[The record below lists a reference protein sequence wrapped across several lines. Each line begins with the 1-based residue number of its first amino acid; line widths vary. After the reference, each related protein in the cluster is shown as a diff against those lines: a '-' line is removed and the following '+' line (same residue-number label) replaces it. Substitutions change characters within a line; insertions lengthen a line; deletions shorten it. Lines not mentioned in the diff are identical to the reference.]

1 MNGST
6 WYSDRS
12 SQRLGGGIHEVEQIS
27 ALSAKV
33 DNVATMVQKLAQITL
48 QNQNVSYVSTP
59 PSPSRQV
66 MICDLCGGGHN
77 LGECLNDDTNSQ
89 SSVEHINLVGYNR
102 PQQPFQ
108 PQGAYAPNNSRN
120 HPGFSWSNPNGAAN
134 PQSYGNRNPPPGF
147 QGQQNFR
154 GGPTQQ
160 FRSTQGFQPQAP
172 TIQPSPPLPT
182 LEAPPPPNWE
192 AMMQMMLKSQLQSE
206 ERYKQMSEK
215 IDQLSAHNKMLERQ
229 IANQAS
235 TSSTKVT
242 GKLPACPE
250 NPREHVNAIITRSG
264 KKLEEPPLPVEKPR
278 PSKIID
284 VEIEE
289 KLEEEEAN
297 PPLLN
302 MASKTRNPK
311 RNRGESSRQPQ
322 AQHHAPQYEIFNTP
336 GAHERYQACISKRP
350 IKAERGIEIIT
361 PDAWNWGTSFLAQ
374 PSDALNYIVRE
385 FYANAKDGAE
395 THRCIVRGVAVDF
408 SPTAINA
415 YYGTTNH
422 RGYDYYHRDLR
433 SGNIT
438 QADLDT
444 IARSFHQDAEWNIR
458 NEVAVHMDYRF
469 FFPLDR
475 AITDFV
481 RAKLIPN
488 LHRGNVKRDLVFLT
502 YCIKEHKTIDIGR
515 FISRSISDIAQTEAK
530 TRCFLGHPSLI
541 TELCRRAGVPII
553 ENQEVRLPPQLYL
566 SQHHIQT
573 RYGQGHVPVP
583 DPQDAENE
591 EQAHGEVMED
601 PAPAAHAPNQFP
613 PQYNMEQYF
622 ARQEEF
628 MRRQAEFMTRHE
640 RYMRRNDDI
649 NWFVGTSAHQHNLAA
664 QGFTPQ
670 FPPPPP
676 WLQDPQFIPA
686 YYSSQFPP
694 PPPPE
699 GDHQ

>member
-108 PQGAYAPNNSRN
+108 PQGAYDPNNSRN

-242 GKLPACPE
+242 GKLPACSE

-289 KLEEEEAN
+289 KLEEEEAT
-297 PPLLN
+297 PPTRDEDANFTHVEKVDKGCLLGCKACVGN
-302 MASKTRNPK
+302 FNEASDCGSLKD
-311 RNRGESSRQPQ
+311 QP
-322 AQHHAPQYEIFNTP
+322 
-336 GAHERYQACISKRP
+336 G
-350 IKAERGIEIIT
+350 
-361 PDAWNWGTSFLAQ
+361 
-374 PSDALNYIVRE
+374 
-385 FYANAKDGAE
+385 
-395 THRCIVRGVAVDF
+395 
-408 SPTAINA
+408 
-415 YYGTTNH
+415 
-422 RGYDYYHRDLR
+422 
-433 SGNIT
+433 
-438 QADLDT
+438 
-444 IARSFHQDAEWNIR
+444 
-458 NEVAVHMDYRF
+458 
-469 FFPLDR
+469 
-475 AITDFV
+475 
-481 RAKLIPN
+481 
-488 LHRGNVKRDLVFLT
+488 
-502 YCIKEHKTIDIGR
+502 
-515 FISRSISDIAQTEAK
+515 
-530 TRCFLGHPSLI
+530 
-541 TELCRRAGVPII
+541 
-553 ENQEVRLPPQLYL
+553 
-566 SQHHIQT
+566 
-573 RYGQGHVPVP
+573 
-583 DPQDAENE
+583 
-591 EQAHGEVMED
+591 
-601 PAPAAHAPNQFP
+601 
-613 PQYNMEQYF
+613 
-622 ARQEEF
+622 
-628 MRRQAEFMTRHE
+628 
-640 RYMRRNDDI
+640 
-649 NWFVGTSAHQHNLAA
+649 
-664 QGFTPQ
+664 
-670 FPPPPP
+670 
-676 WLQDPQFIPA
+676 
-686 YYSSQFPP
+686 
-694 PPPPE
+694 
-699 GDHQ
+699 